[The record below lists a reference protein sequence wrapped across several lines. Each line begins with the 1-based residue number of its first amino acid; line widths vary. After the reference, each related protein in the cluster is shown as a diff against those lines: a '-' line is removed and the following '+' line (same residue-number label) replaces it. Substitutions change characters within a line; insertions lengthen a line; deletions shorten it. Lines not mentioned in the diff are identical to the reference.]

1 MLWAQKKVMLVNK
14 LKYELGNSK
23 YNKILTQCPYDN
35 FQIFIPVDIPKYQD
49 NSARTAPWFTIMLM
63 CNLLIPL
70 SCYALVNRI
79 YLRGCITAGKYFQTK
94 ERIFGPAID
103 EAAEFCEKA
112 NWIGIVASPLTAE
125 VLDRAASIDK
135 YSNDWFKTFIEYD
148 IPLNEKNAQGKD
160 IEGRRKAWAFL

>member
-23 YNKILTQCPYDN
+23 YNNKILTQCPYDN

-79 YLRGCITAGKYFQTK
+79 YLRGCITAESTFKLRKGF
-94 ERIFGPAID
+94 
-103 EAAEFCEKA
+103 
-112 NWIGIVASPLTAE
+112 L
-125 VLDRAASIDK
+125 VL
-135 YSNDWFKTFIEYD
+135 
-148 IPLNEKNAQGKD
+148 P
-160 IEGRRKAWAFL
+160 